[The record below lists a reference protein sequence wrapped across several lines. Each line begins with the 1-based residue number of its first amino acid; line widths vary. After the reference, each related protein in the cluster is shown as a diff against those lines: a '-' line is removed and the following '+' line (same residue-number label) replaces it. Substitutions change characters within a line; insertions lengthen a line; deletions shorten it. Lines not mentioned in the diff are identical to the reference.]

1 MVLSSVSIIIRDG
14 WRTFMKRCLWVLI
27 FSSLLMLKPGVAA
40 PPPRDDT
47 NGAYKLIFRGCYSG
61 MGNGVVTPKKVMIR
75 GNVTDENGNGINF
88 VAPNL
93 TLDNHRFHGQVAV
106 GGTTVI
112 ITGRVDPSG
121 GALRKA
127 RLNCTFTVVGT
138 GFGRVAGDHN

>member
-1 MVLSSVSIIIRDG
+1 MRRSV
-14 WRTFMKRCLWVLI
+14 FFLAI
-27 FSSLLMLKPGVAA
+27 FSLLMLKPGVAA

-47 NGAYKLIFRGCYSG
+47 QGAYKLIFRGCYTG
-61 MGNGVVTPKKVMIR
+61 TGNGVVTPKKVLIR
-75 GNVTDENGNGINF
+75 GNVIDDNGNRINF

-93 TLDNHRFHGQVAV
+93 PLENHRFHDQVTV

-127 RLNCTFTVVGT
+127 RLNCTFTAVGM
-138 GFGRVAGDHN
+138 GYGRVAGDHN